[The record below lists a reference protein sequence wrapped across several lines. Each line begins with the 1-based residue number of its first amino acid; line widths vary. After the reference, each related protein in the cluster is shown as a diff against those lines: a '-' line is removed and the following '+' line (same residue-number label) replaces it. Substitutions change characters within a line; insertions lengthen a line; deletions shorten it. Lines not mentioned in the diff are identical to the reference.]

1 MPLNPNHFGRL
12 AVWCFLIASGSA
24 LAQGNLVVNGGFD
37 GSGTGWSITN
47 TPGGFGFQ
55 YSLGAPGGSILLDNI
70 DPSADS
76 DPTASQTIRGFT
88 PGKTYVVSGDY
99 LTGKDRGEGSY
110 TNASFGVAIDDR
122 FYFEAMGTHDF
133 IWRSF
138 AFLHTA
144 ASSNAVLSLSSQIHG
159 TGVSFTIDNIV
170 VQPLPELTAS
180 VADGHT
186 TLSWPTAAKG
196 FTLQTTTNLVGTSGW
211 LTVTNAVVVSGTNRT
226 VTIKNASPNQW
237 FRLGR

>member
-1 MPLNPNHFGRL
+1 MPMNPKHFGRL
-12 AVWCFLIASGSA
+12 AILGLFIAEGSA
-24 LAQGNLVVNGGFD
+24 IAQGNLVVNGGFD

-55 YSLGAPGGSILLDNI
+55 PFLGAPGGSILLDNI
-70 DPSADS
+70 GPSADS
-76 DPTASQTIRGFT
+76 DPTASQTIRGFI

-99 LTGKDRGEGSY
+99 QTGKDRGEGSY
-110 TNASFGVAIDDR
+110 TNASFGVAMDGV
-122 FYFEAMGTHDF
+122 FYFEAMGTNPF

-144 ASSNAVLSLSSQIHG
+144 ASSNAVLSMSSQIHG
-159 TGVSFTIDNIV
+159 TGVSYTIDNIA
-170 VQPLPELTAS
+170 VQPLPVLTSS

-186 TLSWPTAAKG
+186 TFSWPTAVKG
-196 FTLQTTTNLVGTSGW
+196 FTLQTSTNLASTSGW

-226 VTIKNASPNQW
+226 VTIKNALPNQW